1 MIYHLDSATK
11 SLASDAVVFVPAS
24 DYVYINTRS
33 VSQNKVTDEK
43 TQFKNLFPTYFS
55 YRNRDYCLVKL
66 QKGTRFQLSRG
77 YTMFG
82 TYDLGTKVTQTI
94 PQTVITAT
102 ADDYDIEKEI
112 TLNTNISNLGVKT
125 IMLRVMYSQLYSN
138 IRYVRIR
145 ILVNPYKSL
154 TIQTKNIKLT
164 TDYTFPDGYLT
175 PSSNTKTIDG
185 ISYRIYEII
194 HNVDVKSG
202 GQLIGSF
209 SGDLIFTPITFPI
222 K

>member
-1 MIYHLDSATK
+1 
-11 SLASDAVVFVPAS
+11 
-24 DYVYINTRS
+24 
-33 VSQNKVTDEK
+33 
-43 TQFKNLFPTYFS
+43 
-55 YRNRDYCLVKL
+55 
-66 QKGTRFQLSRG
+66 
-77 YTMFG
+77 MFG